1 MRTAHDARNKTEPA
15 DHLRRGIVLAKVETY
30 RMTKGIWACAR
41 ICLFH
46 SCYSWCRED
55 SGSDLD
61 EDSNVVSERALGG
74 DGRRNIEFL
83 TYKMAN
89 FLGVTMRTG
98 SKAKQMTKQAKAAK
112 LQAPNTSSRSHLLT
126 ASACQSKSYHIE
138 KWIDLGLL

>member
-1 MRTAHDARNKTEPA
+1 
-15 DHLRRGIVLAKVETY
+15 
-30 RMTKGIWACAR
+30 MTKGIGPALESVFFTFATSSAEKIQAR
-41 ICLFH
+41 TWMRTAM
-46 SCYSWCRED
+46 SCRDAHWGGGGGGGCR
-55 SGSDLD
+55 S
-61 EDSNVVSERALGG
+61 
-74 DGRRNIEFL
+74 IEFL

-138 KWIDLGLL
+138 K